1 LSPRSKNGWRDEAE
15 YPQDGPVREFGY
27 EKPARVEA
35 ALAAAGTPGSMYLG
49 GGTNLVDLMK
59 LGVESP
65 RLLVDVTALPCD
77 RIEPTASGGVR
88 IGATVRNSDLAG
100 DLSVRRRYPVLAQ
113 AVLAGASGQL
123 RNMATV
129 GGNLMQRTR
138 CTYFADVTKPCNKRA
153 PGTGCPAL
161 VGEHHNHAI
170 LGASQQC
177 VATNPSDMAVALVA
191 LGAIVHVQGSDG
203 AAAVGIED
211 FYRLPGDEPDRDTT
225 LAPGALITAV
235 ELPPLAAAAN
245 SRYRKARERAS
256 YAFAI
261 GSVGAVLE
269 VHEGVITTVRLGL
282 GAAAPVPWRAHR
294 AEAALLGGPATEA
307 AFAAAAAA
315 ELAAARP
322 LRDNG
327 YKVRLLT
334 NMIIQVLAGLAGPA
348 AEVS

>member
-1 LSPRSKNGWRDEAE
+1 M
-15 YPQDGPVREFGY
+15 
-27 EKPARVEA
+27 
-35 ALAAAGTPGSMYLG
+35 AAAGARAGSRYLG

-65 RLLVDVTALPCD
+65 SLLVDVTGLPLD
-77 RIEPTASGGVR
+77 RIEPVAGGGLL
-88 IGATVRNSDLAG
+88 IGATVRNSDLAA
-100 DLSVRRRYPVLAQ
+100 DPAVRRQYPVLAQ

-138 CTYFADVTKPCNKRA
+138 CAYFADVTKPCNKRA

-161 VGEHHNHAI
+161 AGEHHNHAI
-170 LGASQQC
+170 LGASRHC
-177 VATNPSDMAVALVA
+177 VATHPSDMAVALVA
-191 LGAIVHVQGSDG
+191 LDAVVHVQGSG
-203 AAAVGIED
+203 ASTVGIED
-211 FYRLPGDEPDRDTT
+211 FYRLPGERPDRDNS
-225 LAPGALITAV
+225 LVPGTLITGV

-261 GSVGAVLE
+261 GSVAAVLE
-269 VHEGVITTVRLGL
+269 VRAGVITAVRLGL
-282 GAAAPVPWRAHR
+282 GAVAPVPWRAHR
-294 AEAALLGGPATEA
+294 AEAALLGGPATEE

-315 ELAAARP
+315 ELAAAKP

-334 NMIIQVLAGLAGPA
+334 NMITQVLAGLADGI
-348 AEVS
+348 SR